1 MENESLEMFTNSE
14 FGTIR
19 VKTIDGSPWFVTA
32 DICKALDIK
41 NPSMAVNRLD
51 EDERMTLNNTEGHS
65 GSRGGA
71 QMLSVVNEFGLY
83 ALALGCR
90 KPSSHAFRR
99 WITHE
104 VIPSIR
110 KHGAYIMPELLDE
123 LQKNTARNAELLSAL
138 ASEQRTRL
146 ELEAKKTALEKET
159 ARLNAENDGYRQKTA
174 ELESRA
180 SDLGHELEKANRK

>member
-65 GSRGGA
+65 GSRGGKRPGKDCCKRGA
-71 QMLSVVNEFGLY
+71 
-83 ALALGCR
+83 R
-90 KPSSHAFRR
+90 KSS
-99 WITHE
+99 
-104 VIPSIR
+104 S
-110 KHGAYIMPELLDE
+110 
-123 LQKNTARNAELLSAL
+123 
-138 ASEQRTRL
+138 
-146 ELEAKKTALEKET
+146 
-159 ARLNAENDGYRQKTA
+159 
-174 ELESRA
+174 
-180 SDLGHELEKANRK
+180 